1 MNHNDPRVVR
11 TLPRA
16 LITTLLV
23 WTSGC
28 TVMLDSESEMPSQ
41 IDFGTIENVESTS
54 PLVITKYDLIGGYG
68 GLLNSSSKASKDP
81 EIADHLHLDAR
92 RYTIRDQ
99 EGRVVNFVTDKAFF
113 VEGDCVAVERG
124 ETPNLRL
131 LDDGICEGDTHEKSV
146 PTEIEKAAARCALDK
161 RQLMIALTDAQI
173 RDANRRIHSDCQY
186 ER

>member
-1 MNHNDPRVVR
+1 MHHNDLRIAR

-28 TVMLDSESEMPSQ
+28 TVMLDTESEMPSQ
-41 IDFGTIENVESTS
+41 IDFGTIDNVESTS
-54 PLVITKYDLIGGYG
+54 PLVITKYDLIGGYD
-68 GLLNSSSKASKDP
+68 GLLHASSKASKIR

-92 RYTIRDQ
+92 RYTISDQ
-99 EGRVVNFVTDKAFF
+99 EGRIVNFVTDKAFF
-113 VEGDCVAVERG
+113 VEGDCVAVERA

-131 LDDGICEGDTHEKSV
+131 LDDGICQGDTHEKSV

-173 RDANRRIHSDCQY
+173 RDANRRIHNDCQY

>member
-1 MNHNDPRVVR
+1 LHHNEPRVVR
-11 TLPRA
+11 ALPRA
-16 LITTLLV
+16 LVTTLLA

-28 TVMLDSESEMPSQ
+28 TVMLDSESEAPSK

-54 PLVITKYDLIGGYG
+54 PLVITKYDLIGGYD

-99 EGRVVNFVTDKAFF
+99 EGRVVNFVTDKDFF
-113 VEGDCVAVERG
+113 VEGDCVAVERA

-131 LDDGICEGDTHEKSV
+131 LDDGICQGDTHEKSV

-173 RDANRRIHSDCQY
+173 RDANRRIHNDCQY